1 MSNELVVY
9 VNDEVSTF
17 QNKELEQSVR
27 KIKSYSDSLRFHSNQ
42 VSKFTFAIAL
52 ELKHI
57 KDNELYK
64 EDGYSNIEEFARK
77 VLNCGKATTYSLLKV
92 ADNFLISGEEDRVGT
107 IFAREDRDFSFNQL
121 RELIT
126 LDVGKIEELVKSE
139 KLYPEMTIKQVR
151 QVRQAVQSEL
161 LKEEDEEIE
170 SSSDVGT
177 EEKEGI
183 NSDITADSISSSFIE
198 EHELKLESTE
208 NSSRVS
214 DYQDTSETP
223 SEGLQSFSDSSYQPI
238 SKSDIDFMI
247 AQLAGDEESKEE
259 EYPLSPY
266 ELTFFNC
273 RSEQSESK
281 KVEDIELSELV
292 YSDIVGRLPSELKD
306 YIELMKKEIC
316 RLNHFSNLKSARLE
330 ELSGEVERL
339 KEENYRLAHPV
350 KRGRGRPRKNQ

>member
-42 VSKFTFAIAL
+42 VSKFTFSIAL

-64 EDGYSNIEEFARK
+64 EDGYSNIEEFTRK

-126 LDVGKIEELVKSE
+126 LNVGKIEELVKLE
-139 KLYPEMTIKQVR
+139 KLSPDMTIKQVR

-161 LKEEDEEIE
+161 LKEGIK

-177 EEKEGI
+177 EEK
-183 NSDITADSISSSFIE
+183 SDNISSE
-198 EHELKLESTE
+198 ESDNLSAEIPSQTAQNAPESTE
-208 NSSRVS
+208 NSSVVS
-214 DYQDTSETP
+214 NYQNPLETP
-223 SEGLQSFSDSSYQPI
+223 SEDNSSSDSSYQPI
-238 SKSDIDFMI
+238 SNNDIDFMI